1 MGYRASMSEAAPE
14 PPAVGDQV
22 FGTTSRPIGRVES
35 VFVDYVLV
43 RTRSLLPVDLYIP
56 RPALRV
62 EDGRVSVEA
71 DARDAYR
78 RWHRPLKSAPHD

>member
-1 MGYRASMSEAAPE
+1 MSHAAPE
-14 PPAVGDQV
+14 PPALGAQV
-22 FGTTSRPIGRVES
+22 FGSTGRPIGRVES

-56 RPALRV
+56 TPSLRIK
-62 EDGRVSVEA
+62 DGRVIVEA

-78 RWHRPLKSAPHD
+78 RWHRPLRSAPHD

>member
-1 MGYRASMSEAAPE
+1 MGYRAGMNEAAPE
-14 PPAVGDQV
+14 PPVLGARL
-22 FGTTSRPIGRVES
+22 FGNTGRPIGRIES

-43 RTRSLLPVDLYIP
+43 RTRSLLPVDLYVP
-56 RPALRV
+56 RPALRI
-62 EDGRVSVEA
+62 EDGRVTVDA

>member
-1 MGYRASMSEAAPE
+1 MSEAAPE
-14 PPAVGDQV
+14 PPAVGNWIV
-22 FGTTSRPIGRVES
+22 GRNGRPIGRVES

-56 RPALRV
+56 RPALAIRG
-62 EDGRVSVEA
+62 GRVTVEA
-71 DARDAYR
+71 DSREAYR